1 MKRHVALVGFMT
13 SGKSSVG
20 QRLARTLACEHYD
33 TDALVERDRGRIAE
47 IFAREG
53 EASFR
58 EYEAQALAAALEPKA
73 PAVVSIGGGTLVAA
87 TNRKLLER
95 HAYRV
100 FIHLSP
106 RRAYERL
113 RRSRVSRPL
122 LGTKPTWESVEA
134 LYASRLPHYTSSDHT
149 VDADGATTAG
159 IVDAIVQ
166 WIRERGITI

>member
-1 MKRHVALVGFMT
+1 MT

-20 QRLARTLACEHYD
+20 QRLARILACAHYD
-33 TDALVERDRGRIAE
+33 TDALVERDRGPIAE

-58 EYEAQALAAALEPKA
+58 KYEAEALAVALEPQS
-73 PAVVSIGGGTLVAA
+73 PGVVSVGGGTLVAVA
-87 TNRKLLER
+87 NRKLLER

-100 FIHLSP
+100 FIRLSP
-106 RRAYERL
+106 VRAYERL

-122 LGTKPTWESVEA
+122 LGAKPTWESVEA
-134 LYASRLPHYTSSDHT
+134 LYTNRLAHYSSSDHT
-149 VDADGATTAG
+149 VDADGASTAN

-166 WIRERGITI
+166 WIRERRIAI